1 MRRYTTVSQPD
12 SVDGWLAVQLG
23 DKLWF
28 PGWNSAVMA
37 ETAARIVPIVT
48 GQERAAVSLQP
59 STPKSS
65 SPLQAASI
73 ADPASGTSGA
83 TAAKTISNPNAAS
96 VSTLHL
102 LHHLAPAH
110 FWHGPS
116 ASHTD
121 SAYTPSRSP
130 HLPLAWR
137 RCSKKCLS
145 FRSDL
150 TNWLP
155 KLPHQTTMCRNIAA
169 RLKFSLPIS
178 RRYKQIKNLYKQI
191 KKRCRMQLYRV
202 YRPKKRY
209 RTL

>member
-12 SVDGWLAVQLG
+12 SVYGWLALQLG

-48 GQERAAVSLQP
+48 GQERAAASLQP
-59 STPKSS
+59 STPKTSG
-65 SPLQAASI
+65 PLQAASI
-73 ADPASGTSGA
+73 ADPTSGTSGA
-83 TAAKTISNPNAAS
+83 TAAKTISNTNAAS

-116 ASHTD
+116 EFHTD
-121 SAYTPSRSP
+121 SAHTPSRSWRP

-169 RLKFSLPIS
+169 RLKFS
-178 RRYKQIKNLYKQI
+178 
-191 KKRCRMQLYRV
+191 
-202 YRPKKRY
+202 
-209 RTL
+209 

>member
-28 PGWNSAVMA
+28 PCWNSAVMA

-73 ADPASGTSGA
+73 ADPASGTTGA

-110 FWHGPS
+110 FWHAHP
-116 ASHTD
+116 
-121 SAYTPSRSP
+121 TPT
-130 HLPLAWR
+130 PLTR
-137 RCSKKCLS
+137 RLAAGA
-145 FRSDL
+145 RIL
-150 TNWLP
+150 LR
-155 KLPHQTTMCRNIAA
+155 HGVAAA
-169 RLKFSLPIS
+169 RSA
-178 RRYKQIKNLYKQI
+178 
-191 KKRCRMQLYRV
+191 
-202 YRPKKRY
+202 
-209 RTL
+209 